1 MKNQKE
7 SLIKL
12 FTNKKAR
19 IGVVG
24 LGYVGLP
31 FAVTFAKAGFHVTGI
46 ELDASKAEKINAGE
60 SYILDVP
67 TADVKDLVD
76 KGLLDA
82 TTDYSVVKD
91 LQAVAICVP
100 TPLRETGDPDISFIA
115 NATQWIKPYVHPA
128 LVLVL
133 ESSTYPGTTREVILP
148 EIEGAHGCK
157 VGEDVFLAFSP
168 ERVDP
173 GREDWMTKNTPKV
186 LGGITPACTEVATA
200 WYSQALNTIVQVSSP
215 EVAELSKLL
224 ENTFRLVNTALVN
237 ELALI
242 CNRIGVDVWEVVNAA
257 ATKPFGFMKFT
268 PGPGVGGHCIPVDPI
283 YLSWKMKSYNFNA
296 RFIELATEINDNMPR
311 YVIQRVQ
318 DALNDDGKAL
328 KGSKIL
334 VLGVAYKPNINDLRE
349 SPALKIIPMLQAKGA
364 KVEYSDPFVPKLV
377 DKDIDLESVKDF
389 GKAVKDADCV
399 LLLTNHKQFDYK
411 AIQKNAS
418 KVLDT
423 RNAFGDLGI
432 AAPNIVR
439 L

>member
-1 MKNQKE
+1 MNQKQQ
-7 SLIKL
+7 LIDRLTSKQ
-12 FTNKKAR
+12 AR

-46 ELDASKAEKINAGE
+46 ELDAAKAAKVNAGE

-67 TADVKDLVD
+67 TADVKELAE

-91 LQAVAICVP
+91 LDAVAICVP

-115 NATQWIKPYVHPA
+115 NATKWMQPYFHPG
-128 LVLVL
+128 LVIVL

-148 EIEGAHGCK
+148 EITATPG
-157 VGEDVFLAFSP
+157 VTIGEDIFLGFSP

-200 WYSQALNTIVQVSSP
+200 WYSQAINTIVQVTSP
-215 EVAELSKLL
+215 EVAEMSKLL

-242 CNRIGVDVWEVVNAA
+242 CNRIGIDVWEVVNAA

-296 RFIELATEINDNMPR
+296 RFIELATEINENMPR

-328 KGSKIL
+328 RGSKIL

-364 KVEYSDPFVPKLV
+364 KVQYNDPFVPKLV
-377 DKDIDLESVKDF
+377 DKDIDLVSVADLVS
-389 GKAVKDADCV
+389 AVKDADCV
-399 LLLTNHKQFDYK
+399 VLLTGHKQYDYTMV
-411 AIQKNAS
+411 QQNA
-418 KVLDT
+418 KKILDT
-423 RNAFGDLGI
+423 RNSFGDRGLV
-432 AAPNIVR
+432 AQNIVR